1 MPVSILNSSATEGAM
16 KTMNKR
22 WLGGFAFL
30 LVSALVAGSGPCGE
44 NAKRQPDQVNKG
56 GKPA

>member
-1 MPVSILNSSATEGAM
+1 M